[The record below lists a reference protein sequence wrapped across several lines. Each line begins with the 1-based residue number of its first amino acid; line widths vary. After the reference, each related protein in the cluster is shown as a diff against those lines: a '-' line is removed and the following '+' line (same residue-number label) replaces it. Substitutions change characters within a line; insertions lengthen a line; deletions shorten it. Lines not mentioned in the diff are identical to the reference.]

1 MPAAALRSVPRRRP
15 TALMYHG
22 FSVGPAAHD
31 PYDLIVSEDALRAQL
46 QHLRTTGWRA
56 VDLDG
61 YLDAL
66 SNGRTDRRTYLVTID
81 DAFRSVLTVG
91 APVLAELGVPSVL
104 FAPAGLLGGTST
116 WLEQQ
121 PDEPILT
128 PDELRTVAGM
138 GVEIGVHGW
147 DHASMAGM
155 SDADLQ
161 RSTVGASDA
170 LADVTGVRPRAFA
183 YPYGDYDARATAA
196 VAAAGFDVGFSVYAD
211 AGRHAISRTDVKP
224 RDSLTTLK
232 VKLAFGA
239 RYRQAWKVAG
249 LAGPVRRALRA
260 SSQKV

>member
-1 MPAAALRSVPRRRP
+1 
-15 TALMYHG
+15 MYHG
-22 FSVGPAAHD
+22 FSVGPATHD
-31 PYDLIVSEDALRAQL
+31 PYDLIVSESSLREQL
-46 QHLRTTGWRA
+46 SHLRTAGWQP

-61 YLDAL
+61 YTAVL
-66 SNGRTDRRTYLVTID
+66 NGAPVARRRYLVTID

-91 APVLAELGVPSVL
+91 APVLAEFGVPSVL
-104 FAPAGLLGGTST
+104 FTPPALLGGTT
-116 WLEQQ
+116 AWLELQ
-121 PDEPILT
+121 PDEPILS

-155 SDADLQ
+155 SDADLH
-161 RSTVGASDA
+161 RSTAAARDA
-170 LADVTGVRPRAFA
+170 VADVTGVRPRAFA
-183 YPYGDYDARATAA
+183 YPYGDYDARAVRA
-196 VAAAGFDVGFSVYAD
+196 VASAGFDVGFSVYAD

-224 RDSLTTLK
+224 QDSLTTMK

-239 RYRQAWKVAG
+239 HYRRAWKVAG

>member
-1 MPAAALRSVPRRRP
+1 MPAATTSSLPRRRP

-22 FSVGPAAHD
+22 FSVGPAPHD
-31 PYDLIVSEDALRAQL
+31 PYDLIVPEASLREQL
-46 QHLRTTGWRA
+46 QHLRSSGWQA

-61 YLDAL
+61 YLHAL
-66 SNGRTDRRTYLVTID
+66 ASGRSDRRSYLVTID

-91 APVLAELGVPSVL
+91 APVLAQLGVPSVL
-104 FAPAGLLGGTST
+104 FTPAGLLGGTSA
-116 WLEQQ
+116 WLDRQ

-128 PDELRTVAGM
+128 ADELRAVAAM

-147 DHASMAGM
+147 DHASMAAM
-155 SDADLQ
+155 SDADLV
-161 RSTVGASDA
+161 RSTVTARDT

-183 YPYGDYDARATAA
+183 YPYGDYDARAVAA
-196 VAAAGFDVGFSVYAD
+196 VAAAGFDVGFSVYSD
-211 AGRHAISRTDVKP
+211 AGRHAVSRTDVKP
-224 RDSLTTLK
+224 QDSLTTMK